1 MKLFTLPL
9 TTSARRI
16 GFALGMTTLLAIAP
30 NLHAKPTPGVV
41 TDKVSEVET
50 QVIQW
55 RHHFHANPELSN
67 REFETAAYI
76 AKYLTSLGL
85 KVQTGIAKTGV
96 VGLLDTGRPGP
107 VVALRADIDGLPV
120 LEDNDL
126 PYKST
131 KRGVFNGK
139 DVPVNI
145 GT

>member
-1 MKLFTLPL
+1 MKLSKL
-9 TTSARRI
+9 SRSI
-16 GFALGMTTLLAIAP
+16 GIVLGMTALFATAP
-30 NLHAKPTPGVV
+30 NLQAKPEPSVV
-41 TDKVSEVET
+41 TDKVSAMEE

-85 KVQTGIAKTGV
+85 QVQTGIAKTGV
-96 VGLLDTGRPGP
+96 VGLLDTGKPGP

-126 PYKST
+126 P
-131 KRGVFNGK
+131 
-139 DVPVNI
+139 
-145 GT
+145 